1 MKVYTAVIAGL
12 LLLVK
17 LLMAEE
23 EASVFPEAA
32 KLTLL
37 RKSSIRLTESPAR
50 EIKVYDIL
58 CEAGCI
64 DPPAGLLGYLDDL
77 VKKGAKEAIPV
88 IPFDYWIG
96 IEDKNGEIKNV
107 LAILGDHPSFKS
119 SGVQVFPV
127 TLVGSISL
135 SEGVYSRLYQI
146 DCVDTFEAI
155 PFSKD
160 KMNEIVK
167 LFADVKNR
175 TYDQG
180 NKKRDSTKESPPAE
194 K

>member
-1 MKVYTAVIAGL
+1 MRIYTVIITSL
-12 LLLVK
+12 LLLVGFV
-17 LLMAEE
+17 MAEE
-23 EASVFPEAA
+23 EASVFPDGA

-37 RKSSIRLTESPAR
+37 KKSSIRLTESPAK

-64 DPPAGLLGYLDDL
+64 KPPVDLLGYLDGL
-77 VKKGAKEAIPV
+77 IKEGVEEAIPV

-96 IEDKNGEIKNV
+96 IEDKDGEIKNV
-107 LAILGDHPSFKS
+107 LAMLGDHPSFKS

-146 DCVDTFEAI
+146 DGIDEFKAI
-155 PFSKD
+155 PISKD
-160 KMNEIVK
+160 KMNEIIRM
-167 LFADVKNR
+167 FADVKNKS
-175 TYDQG
+175 YVQG
-180 NKKRDSTKESPPAE
+180 DKKQGSTKEGSPAQR
-194 K
+194 